1 MVGAAAIAAG
11 LGYDSETCVRLGA
24 LWGKSRKN
32 AGGTVNLVLSH
43 LFDTAAVAEM
53 IWDHFLA
60 RSTKELLDRVSGG
73 RGRMFFAW
81 LCGIHDCGKAT
92 PAFQVLDDEGAS
104 RVRATGL
111 SWSAAVRPG
120 MGWRHDRAGARL
132 AMDRLA
138 EAGWAGDSVEWV
150 WPLIGGHHGI
160 FPSHRQVCGPKSR
173 GEGQGRGEG
182 WSRVQR
188 AVVEVFTRAVG
199 FSDLASVEPVEA
211 PTRAEQLQLS
221 GLVVMADWI
230 ASDERHFVGID
241 DLGAVSMSSARERA
255 GKAWQALR
263 LRGGWGRL
271 NAVEGDVV
279 AARFGCPARPFQRD
293 LVERARCMPAPGL
306 LIGEAP
312 MGEGKTEAALAAA
325 EVLATRFGAD
335 GVFVGMPTQAT
346 CDPMFTRVRRW
357 VAGVSPGLEDHVVL
371 LHGKRDFNAEWKKMV
386 EAGGGDPDDWFR
398 GVGEDEFGMSTDDY
412 GFDGGQAD
420 PSGPAQW
427 LLGRLRGLL
436 APIVI
441 GTVDQLLHA
450 ATCTKHVMLR
460 MAGLL
465 GKVVILD
472 EVHAADVYMS
482 QFLHEALRWL
492 GQARVP
498 VILLSATL
506 PAHQRR
512 ELLDAYLT
520 GARTG
525 EAATPSSPPSVTG
538 YPNTTTACV
547 HDEPPVQATPSEGW
561 RTSQPVH
568 VRTLTETN
576 AGEGEFDELTALLRD
591 RLSDGG
597 CALVIRN
604 DVQRAQ
610 ETYRWLVRSFGEDV
624 RLLHGRLAVEP
635 RATRTQECLDLLGAP
650 RRDGP
655 RRPERMILVATQ
667 LAEQS
672 FDVDADLL
680 ISDLA
685 PVDLLLQRIGRL
697 HRHDRRGR
705 PAKLADPQAVI
716 TGFDARGVTAPG
728 FLGSSEAIYGRYLL
742 LRTAALVLDAEQG
755 KPWSIPADVPTLVEA
770 VYSTSEGT
778 GTPWPQDEQAARTG
792 WQHSEH
798 ARATTAG
805 QYLLSAHGQWSTP
818 TLAGLHYAHVA
829 GAEEQ
834 TRLDA
839 LVRDGEESVE
849 VVLLRHGK
857 HGYSTYRGV
866 RLGMHGERGP
876 ESLEDV
882 VAGTVRL
889 PASLTTAALA
899 QLKPLSEWNR
909 HPWLKHT
916 RALVLPEDH
925 DGVAELG
932 DRLVSYDH
940 HLGLTVRRVGKGS
953 TRQTPPSGDDSRTS
967 SRASVSQGRPLITG
981 TTSRVDLSPG

>member
-1 MVGAAAIAAG
+1 MVSAAAIAAG
-11 LGYDSETCVRLGA
+11 LGYDAETCARLGA

-32 AGGTVNLVLSH
+32 AGGTMNLVLSH

-53 IWDHFLA
+53 VWDHFLA
-60 RSTKELLDRVSGG
+60 RSTRELLDGVAGG
-73 RGRMFFAW
+73 HGRAFFAW

-92 PAFQVLDDEGAS
+92 PAFQVLDGEGAA
-104 RVRATGL
+104 RVLATGL
-111 SWSAAVRPG
+111 SWSAAVRPR
-120 MGWRHDRAGARL
+120 MGWRHDRAGACL
-132 AMDRLA
+132 AMDRLT
-138 EAGWAGDSVEWV
+138 EAGWARESVDWV
-150 WPLIGGHHGI
+150 WPLIGGHHGV
-160 FPSHRQVCGPKSR
+160 FPTYRELRGPKSR

-182 WSRVQR
+182 WLRVQR

-199 FSDLASVEPVEA
+199 FADLASVEPVRM

-241 DLGAVSMSSARERA
+241 DLHLVSMSSARERA
-255 GKAWQALR
+255 GKAWRALR
-263 LRGGWGRL
+263 LRGGWGWL
-271 NAVEGDVV
+271 DAVEGDLI
-279 AARFGCPARPFQRD
+279 ATRFGCLARPFQSD
-293 LVERARCMPAPGL
+293 LVEQARRMPAPGL

-325 EVLATRFGAD
+325 EVLAARFGAD

-346 CDPMFTRVRRW
+346 CDPMLTRVRRW
-357 VAGVSPGLEDHVVL
+357 VAEVSPGLEDHVVL

-386 EAGGGDPDDWFR
+386 AADGGDPDDWFR
-398 GVGEDEFGMSTDDY
+398 GVGEDEFGMSVDDY
-412 GFDGGQAD
+412 GFDEGHAD

-436 APIVI
+436 APVVV
-441 GTVDQLLHA
+441 GTIDQLLHA

-506 PAHQRR
+506 PVHQRR

-520 GARTG
+520 GARSG
-525 EAATPSSPPSVTG
+525 EPAGSFLPSHVTG
-538 YPNTTTACV
+538 YPSTTVACV
-547 HDEPPVQATPSEGW
+547 HAETPVQATHSRGW
-561 RTSQPVH
+561 RAPQPVH
-568 VRTLTETN
+568 VRTLVEPK
-576 AGEGEFDELTALLRD
+576 APEGEFDELSALLRES
-591 RLSDGG
+591 LTGGG

-610 ETYRWLVRSFGEDV
+610 DTYQWLARSFGEDV

-650 RRDGP
+650 GRSGP
-655 RRPERMILVATQ
+655 GRPKRMILVATQ

-685 PVDLLLQRIGRL
+685 PIDLLLQRIGRL
-697 HRHDRRGR
+697 HRHDRSDR
-705 PAKLADPQAVI
+705 PAALAERHVVI
-716 TGFDARGVTAPG
+716 TGLEARGADAPR

-742 LRTAALVLDAEQG
+742 LRTASLVLDAEQG
-755 KPWSIPADVPTLVEA
+755 EPWSVPADVPALVEA
-770 VYSTSEGT
+770 VYSTTGT
-778 GTPWPQDEQAARTG
+778 AGTPWSQDEQAAEAVWR
-792 WQHSEH
+792 QNEDP
-798 ARATTAG
+798 RAMRAA
-805 QYLLSAHGQWSTP
+805 QYLLSAQGQWSAP

-829 GAEEQ
+829 DAKGQAE
-834 TRLDA
+834 LDA
-839 LVRDGEESVE
+839 LVRDGQESIE
-849 VVLLRHGK
+849 VVVLRQGK

-866 RLGMHGERGP
+866 RLGSHGERGP
-876 ESLEDV
+876 ELLEDV
-882 VAGTVRL
+882 VAGMVRL

-899 QLKPLSEWNR
+899 ELRPLSEWKR
-909 HPWLKHT
+909 HPWLKYV
-916 RALVLPEDH
+916 RALILPED
-925 DGVAELG
+925 DGVVGLG
-932 DRLVSYDH
+932 DRLVSYDPE
-940 HLGLTVRRVGKGS
+940 LGLVVRR
-953 TRQTPPSGDDSRTS
+953 SGEGRH
-967 SRASVSQGRPLITG
+967 GRPRSAG
-981 TTSRVDLSPG
+981 TTPDPALARKDP